1 MTSLRDLIPKDKFD
15 YSTINQLC
23 KLTDNEI
30 QPIILDLLEL
40 LQDYNWPIAK
50 DILPIIVVHQ
60 NIAMPHILTILQ
72 GDDIIWK
79 YWIIELVIP
88 YLIYPN
94 KQLVK
99 SELERLSSLEIID
112 EDIAEIVKLSKN
124 HLAFYYA

>member
-15 YSTINQLC
+15 NSTINQLC
-23 KLTDNEI
+23 KLTDNEM
-30 QPIILDLLEL
+30 QPIIFDLLEW

-50 DILPIIVVHQ
+50 DILPIVVLHQ

-72 GDDIIWK
+72 GNDIMWK
-79 YWIIELVIP
+79 YWVIQLVIP

-112 EDIAEIVKLSKN
+112 EDIDEIVKLSKN
-124 HLAFYYA
+124 CLAFYYT